1 MDDFTIA
8 VERIVAGL
16 EKRNRVLNEKE
27 RTVVAHHEMGHAL
40 VAMSLP
46 GVDEVHKVSVIPRG
60 IGALGYTI
68 QRPTED
74 RFLMMREELENKMAV
89 LLGGRAGEELV
100 FGRLSTGAA
109 DDLVKVANIARSMVV
124 RYGMVESLG
133 QLAYE
138 EPHSLLLGESLFP
151 RKRDYSE
158 QTAHQIDVAVREIV
172 NRCYDKARTI
182 LAREKPLL
190 ERGAQLLLQK
200 ETLAEADLAE
210 LRRGMG
216 LEKAA

>member
-1 MDDFTIA
+1 
-8 VERIVAGL
+8 
-16 EKRNRVLNEKE
+16 
-27 RTVVAHHEMGHAL
+27 MGHAL
-40 VAMSLP
+40 VAMALP
-46 GVDEVHKVSVIPRG
+46 GTDPVHKVSIIPRG
-60 IGALGYTI
+60 VGALGYTI

-74 RFLMMREELENKMAV
+74 RFLMTRDELENKMAV
-89 LLGGRAGEELV
+89 LLGGRAAEEIV

-138 EPHSLLLGESLFP
+138 EPHSLLLGEGLFP

-158 QTAHQIDVAVREIV
+158 QTAHEIDVAVRAIV
-172 NRCYDKARTI
+172 KRSYDKATAI
-182 LAREKPLL
+182 LARERPLL

-200 ETLAEADLAE
+200 ETLAEAELAE